1 MGVTMRYA
9 LFLLF
14 ILSSGCVLNQ
24 PQSFVYITE
33 TTTSNV
39 SNTSSVST
47 KTIKE
52 TSAPP
57 PKPVIIEHTVSTT
70 NITCAEFKLPPSGN
84 LPPKPKFSDPAQKD
98 KVDIDAILT
107 AHIKTLEKHVES
119 ERGRVEQAYREWQVS
134 CK

>member
-1 MGVTMRYA
+1 MGVTMRYV

-14 ILSSGCVLNQ
+14 FLSSGCVLNQ

-33 TTTSNV
+33 THTSNV

-52 TSAPP
+52 TSAPK
-57 PKPVIIEHTVSTT
+57 PKPVIIEHTVDTT
-70 NITCAEFKLPPSGN
+70 KITCTEFRLPPAGN
-84 LPPKPKFSDPAQKD
+84 LPPRPKFSDPAQDD

-107 AHIKTLEKHVES
+107 AHIKTLEKHVDS
-119 ERGRVEQAYREWQVS
+119 ERKRVEKAHRDWQVS